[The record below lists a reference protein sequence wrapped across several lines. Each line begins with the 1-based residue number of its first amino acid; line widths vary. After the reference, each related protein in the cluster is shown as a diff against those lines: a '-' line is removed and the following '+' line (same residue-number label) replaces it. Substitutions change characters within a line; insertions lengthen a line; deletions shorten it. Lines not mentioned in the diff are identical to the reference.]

1 MAAAL
6 SITGAQTIRRF
17 MVLSAAS
24 GCRCRHGGGVA
35 ALEVCDW
42 QGLERRPVGGDGLGG
57 GRGRAAATPWSL
69 VAVLQL
75 GELLCGGW
83 WGAHSL
89 GGSCCRRC

>member
-1 MAAAL
+1 MAA
-6 SITGAQTIRRF
+6 GRVNR
-17 MVLSAAS
+17 V
-24 GCRCRHGGGVA
+24 GGHGGGVA

-69 VAVLQL
+69 VVVLQL
-75 GELLCGGW
+75 GEFLCGGW

-89 GGSCCRRC
+89 GGSCCRRCWVKRIWGL